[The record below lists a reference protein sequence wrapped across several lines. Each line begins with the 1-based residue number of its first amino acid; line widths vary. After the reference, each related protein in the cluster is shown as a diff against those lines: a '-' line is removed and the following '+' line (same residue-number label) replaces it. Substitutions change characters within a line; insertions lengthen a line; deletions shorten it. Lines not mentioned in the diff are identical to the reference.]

1 LTALAPLTAAAGGS
15 PPRPPATHLTR
26 AQFVAREAGADPL
39 RGTASLT
46 VIDGVGLI
54 RSGRP
59 YVALACHC
67 GHDGCPGW
75 SMVHDDPPAR
85 AAFVRMFGG
94 RP

>member
-1 LTALAPLTAAAGGS
+1 MTALAPLAAAAGGS
-15 PPRPPATHLTR
+15 PPRPPPIRLTR
-26 AQFVAREAGADPL
+26 AQFVAREAADGPAL
-39 RGTASLT
+39 RTEVLT

-75 SMVHDDPPAR
+75 SMVHDDPSAR
-85 AAFVRMFGG
+85 AAFERMFGG